1 MKKHSLISELNIHIK
16 LFTLFLLAIGI
27 LSCKSELNDPN
38 PPNTNT
44 GEAKDTLYNG
54 IAISKTW
61 PPTDVNINLYKPMKV
76 PYLENPPAVI
86 PINIGRQLFVDDF
99 LIETSTG
106 LTRKFYNAK
115 KISANPVLKE
125 ETALEKT
132 GIPGATPKDGGVW
145 WNETDQEFKMWYEAG
160 WLNTM
165 AYATSKDGVTW
176 TRPDLGNGALN
187 QILPGVAPNS
197 CSVIVDYDAP
207 ASERYKMFLRSSNN
221 LVPDNAGFCW
231 VSFDGINWSN
241 MVKTGPCGDRST
253 MFYNPF
259 RKKYVF
265 SIRSLGVLGESP
277 YGRARYYRETSDFL
291 RGASWTKSD
300 VVFWSNADNLDKPDP
315 VVGIRPELYNLNA
328 VGYES
333 IMLGLYQIFLGP
345 QNDACLAAGIPK
357 TTELKTS
364 FSRDGFHWDRPNRD
378 AFIPA
383 TRTAGSWDRGYV
395 QSVGGICNIVGDQL
409 WFYYIGFKGD
419 ESMAGQGYGMHS
431 HGATGIA
438 VLRRDGFASMSTS
451 NEGILTTR
459 PVIFKGKYLFV
470 NVDCPNGKL
479 SVDILDEKNNV
490 INNFSAAKC
499 KSVSINS
506 TIQQIEW
513 EGIDDLSSLVGKKVK
528 FRFNIK
534 NGDLYAF
541 WVSPSAKGESK
552 GFVGGGGPGY
562 PTSVDNQGINA
573 YNEAKNYTPLN

>member
-1 MKKHSLISELNIHIK
+1 MKKHSLISGLNIYVK

-38 PPNTNT
+38 PPDTNT
-44 GEAKDTLYNG
+44 DEAKDTLYNG

-61 PPTDVNINLYKPMKV
+61 PPTDVNINLYQPMKV

-187 QILPGVAPNS
+187 QILPGIAPNS

-291 RGASWTKSD
+291 RGASWTKND

-345 QNDACLAAGIPK
+345 QNDVCLAVGIPK

-451 NEGILTTR
+451 NEGSLTTR

-541 WVSPSAKGESK
+541 WVSPSVKGESK
-552 GFVGGGGPGY
+552 GYVGGGGPGY
-562 PTSVDNQGINA
+562 PTNVDNQGINA
-573 YNEAKNYTPLN
+573 YNEAKNYTTLN